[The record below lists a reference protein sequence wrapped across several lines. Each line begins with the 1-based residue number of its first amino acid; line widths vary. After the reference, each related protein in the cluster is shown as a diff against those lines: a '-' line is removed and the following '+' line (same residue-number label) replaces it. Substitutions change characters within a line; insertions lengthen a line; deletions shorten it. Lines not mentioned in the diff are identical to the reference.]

1 MKPGTGPGYKHR
13 SGGRLVYTVAL
24 WGAMAGEV
32 ISRIQNLKL
41 GQQLALVAAGC
52 CLFVSL
58 SLVLLATSSSQHL
71 LQSQQAE
78 HGNALARQV
87 ASRLGT
93 ALETGDLLSVAASL
107 QRFVADSPADQVAIY
122 DVEGKALGQAG
133 SPRGASQQQ
142 YRAPVHVASDI
153 AGEVV
158 ITLNADSAQAARWR
172 FLLSLLGLAILL
184 SSAVYGITLHL
195 GQRLGRQLLQL
206 GRRIALEEN
215 REAPR
220 AANELQSLA
229 ADIDALPMDLL
240 RARSGS
246 GPRDENY
253 DSSAILYLHL
263 TSLTEYVDTLDEES
277 LHRYTDRLHQVV
289 YAAAGFYDGRIQV
302 MRQFGLAILFSGQGS
317 AGSAAFRAA
326 SCAWLVQAVSR
337 EVEKQMSLSLGI
349 NMAVAHSEL
358 GLGDEADIYP
368 GLYMQHTL
376 DELQNVCASRPPRVM
391 LSPGVCEDVD
401 VNGRLEAQPSELGD
415 YSILESFE
423 GPYADLLERQLQL
436 ILRKIAGP

>member
-1 MKPGTGPGYKHR
+1 M
-13 SGGRLVYTVAL
+13 
-24 WGAMAGEV
+24 

-41 GQQLALVAAGC
+41 GQQLALVAALC

-78 HGNALARQV
+78 HGNALARQIAGRV
-87 ASRLGT
+87 GT

-107 QRFVADSPADQVAIY
+107 QRFVASSPAQQVTVY

-133 SPRGASQQQ
+133 STSGENLRQ
-142 YRAPVHVASDI
+142 YRAPVRVASDV

-184 SSAVYGITLHL
+184 SAAVYGITLHL
-195 GQRLGRQLLQL
+195 GQRLGKQLLGL
-206 GRRIALEEN
+206 GRKIALEEN
-215 REAPR
+215 RGQPR
-220 AANELQSLA
+220 PANELQSLA
-229 ADIDALPMDLL
+229 GDIDALPMDLL
-240 RARSGS
+240 RPRSGS
-246 GPRDENY
+246 GARDENY

-263 TSLTEYVDTLDEES
+263 ASLTEYVDTLDEES

-289 YAAAGFYDGRIQV
+289 YAAAGFYGGRIQV
-302 MRQFGLAILFSGQGS
+302 MRQFGLAIFFTGQGS

-326 SCAWLVQAVSR
+326 SCAWLVQSVCR
-337 EVEKQMSLSLGI
+337 EVEKTMSLSLGI

-376 DELQNVCASRPPRVM
+376 DELLAVCASLPPRVM
-391 LSPGVCEDVD
+391 LSPGIVDDVD
-401 VNGRLEAQPSELGD
+401 VNGRLEAQPSELGN